1 MSFVITETRGA
12 EADQIQG
19 KELPRLWLESPGHS
33 RPELALIIAGRPCT
47 TGESLLLA
55 VLSYSELYMSF
66 Y

>member
-33 RPELALIIAGRPCT
+33 RPELALIIAGRPWHLT
-47 TGESLLLA
+47 WESLLWA
-55 VLSYSELYMSF
+55 VLR
-66 Y
+66 